1 MTDPDDF
8 SQETSDVI
16 PLEFVTYKK
25 NSAGDTDVAT
35 VGGTRYTSAGASYE
49 KFNEYAIKIVMTAET
64 TNRVPILDS
73 LGALALIDPIEP
85 AS

>member
-1 MTDPDDF
+1 M
-8 SQETSDVI
+8 S
-16 PLEFVTYKK
+16 YKK
-25 NSAGDTDVAT
+25 NSAGDTDQST
-35 VGGTRYTSAGASYE
+35 IGGTRYTSGGASYE

-73 LGALALIDPIEP
+73 LGGLALINPIEP